1 MHFKKKWKN
10 IPHNWL
16 EKYQISFIYNVGA
29 YLKTLEMVKGLKA
42 RLFVPAHA
50 PVGED
55 MGELAQY
62 NIDKVHEIAGEILKL
77 CREPICFEVIL
88 KGLFARYGLQADGSR
103 KAEPETPFAMNFD
116 DRNWRQLDLPHDW
129 GIEGP
134 FRQDLEGGTGKSMNT
149 T

>member
-1 MHFKKKWKN
+1 MLTKVFS
-10 IPHNWL
+10 IILSLFILLPL
-16 EKYQISFIYNVGA
+16 SARQCRQILNFD
-29 YLKTLEMVKGLKA
+29 KGW
-42 RLFVPAHA
+42 
-50 PVGED
+50 
-55 MGELAQY
+55 
-62 NIDKVHEIAGEILKL
+62 
-77 CREPICFEVIL
+77 
-88 KGLFARYGLQADGSR
+88 LFARYGLQADGSR